1 MRVGDKTVAGR
12 SSLKQNNVEKLIPN
26 RNTIYSISL
35 GSVSNYAD
43 SSVITLV
50 VIPTPPPA
58 ELFEE
63 LLGEGNLRS
72 DSTRLYKMQY
82 HDAIILQET
91 RQPTFENEP
100 GQPRTFTSQ
109 ARLLRRHAVVT
120 QKSKHSGVAQGRLL
134 MCATKEKFR

>member
-58 ELFEE
+58 EFFEE

-72 DSTRLYKMQY
+72 DSTRLSKMQY

-120 QKSKHSGVAQGRLL
+120 QKNIMVLRRDA
-134 MCATKEKFR
+134 C